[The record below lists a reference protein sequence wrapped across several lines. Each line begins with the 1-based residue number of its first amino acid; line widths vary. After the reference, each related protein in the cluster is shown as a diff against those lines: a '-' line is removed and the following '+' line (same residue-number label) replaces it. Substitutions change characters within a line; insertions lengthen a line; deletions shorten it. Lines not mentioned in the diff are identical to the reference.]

1 MWLKGYH
8 QPPAGPR
15 PGLVLS
21 GKQILRAP
29 RLTLAGGGDLEHG
42 HGRAPVDATSRAFS
56 CKWKE
61 GCPSQHTAC
70 QVPAAILGSPQNGKQ
85 KFRIAAR
92 APGATLTHRACSR
105 AALAR
110 RRGPTPQ
117 APGLLSRP
125 NLLSLMR
132 IGPNGST
139 PRRARLDRRIAD
151 W

>member
-70 QVPAAILGSPQNGKQ
+70 QVPAAILGSPQNGETEISH
-85 KFRIAAR
+85 RRAR
-92 APGATLTHRACSR
+92 ARCNPD
-105 AALAR
+105 
-110 RRGPTPQ
+110 
-117 APGLLSRP
+117 APGLLARCAGTPTGPYAPGARFALATEFVESHAHWAERVNPAARKARP
-125 NLLSLMR
+125 SYR
-132 IGPNGST
+132 
-139 PRRARLDRRIAD
+139 
-151 W
+151 